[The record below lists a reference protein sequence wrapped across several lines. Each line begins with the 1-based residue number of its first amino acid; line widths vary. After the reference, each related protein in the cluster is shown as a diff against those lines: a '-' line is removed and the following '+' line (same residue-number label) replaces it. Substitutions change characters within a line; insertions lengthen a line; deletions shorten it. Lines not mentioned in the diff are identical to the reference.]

1 MLGVATHPASRE
13 ETAVLDTLP
22 WPGSGLQTLPVTGRD
37 PAPVPDPAIFASA
50 VARFRALAGL
60 RGFRQSLYECLKARA
75 DALFELAD
83 AVLCADHAVTSLVRL
98 CLEPEF
104 TRGHGAL
111 YDALSAGR
119 IDDERF
125 FSLLAS
131 ELPQAVD
138 GPEALAWIAEHDVTG
153 HGLLEEALA
162 GLSPDDASQVRDACA
177 RWSRLRFAVDATAYP
192 RPDAWCSPGREH
204 VHNGACHCRGS
215 SKTAPGWEY
224 QFTAAIG
231 HLRTA
236 WAALLD
242 VARTTPAT
250 RTAQT
255 VVQVR
260 NVLRRLRAAGHG
272 RKAAPLF
279 VFDAGYSAAA
289 LADGLLGC
297 PVHVLVRLAA
307 GSVFYADPVTWE
319 GRYGRPARRG
329 PAVHCLEPPGF
340 TADTGNGPR
349 GRKKP
354 LPPNPEPDE
363 ELTLPDTPLYGTVR
377 AEAWHRVHPLIHGD
391 RGWFA
396 GRKELPV
403 LRGTLVHVTVERLPG
418 GRDPHR
424 AMWLW
429 HAGPGPLSL
438 DELWRAYLARYD
450 IEHAFKL
457 LKGTLGLTAAKVR
470 DPGQA
475 DRWIRLLMAA
485 HAQLLLARPLAAGLR
500 RPWEKQPDPARPLT
514 PGRVRRGFRNI
525 RRHLGTPARV
535 AKPSRPGPGRP
546 KGSTKGPAPRYL
558 LPGEASMP
566 RTAKATLTREKV
578 KT

>member
-1 MLGVATHPASRE
+1 
-13 ETAVLDTLP
+13 VLHTLP
-22 WPGSGLQTLPVTGRD
+22 RPGSGLQTLPGTGQVLTSAC
-37 PAPVPDPAIFASA
+37 PAGQAPDPGVFTDA
-50 VARFRALAGL
+50 VARYLALERLREFRS
-60 RGFRQSLYECLKARA
+60 RLYECLARRP

-83 AVLCADHAVTSLVRL
+83 AVLCADHAVTSLVQL

-119 IDDERF
+119 IDGERL

-131 ELPQAVD
+131 ELPRAVD
-138 GPEALAWIAEHDVTG
+138 GPEALAWIAEHDMID
-153 HGLLEEALA
+153 HGLLDKALA
-162 GLSPDDASQVRDACA
+162 GLSPGDAAQVRDACA
-177 RWSRLRFAVDATAYP
+177 RWTRLRFAVDATAYP

-236 WAALLD
+236 WAALTD
-242 VARTTPAT
+242 VARTTPAD

-255 VVQVR
+255 IAQVR
-260 NVLRRLRAAGHG
+260 NVLRRLHAAGHG
-272 RKAAPLF
+272 RIAAPLF
-279 VFDAGYSAAA
+279 IFDAGYSAAA

-297 PVHVLVRLAA
+297 PVHILVRLAA
-307 GSVFYADPVTWE
+307 GSVFYAEPVTWE

-329 PAVHCLEPPGF
+329 PEVHCLEQEDFEAAAAGC
-340 TADTGNGPR
+340 GPR

-363 ELTLPDTPLYGTVR
+363 ELTLPGTPLYGTVR
-377 AEAWHRVHPLIHGD
+377 AQAWRGVHPLLHGD

-396 GRKELPV
+396 GRRHLPV
-403 LRGTLVHVTVERLPG
+403 LRGTLIHVTVERLPD

-438 DELWRAYLARYD
+438 DELWRAYLARFD
-450 IEHAFKL
+450 IEHAIRT

-475 DRWIRLLMAA
+475 DRWIQILMAA
-485 HAQLLLARPLAAGLR
+485 HAQLLLARPLAADLR
-500 RPWEKQPDPARPLT
+500 RPWEKQPDPARPLA

-525 RRHLGTPARV
+525 RRDLGTPARV
-535 AKPSRPGPGRP
+535 AKPTRPGPGRP
-546 KGSTKGPAPRYL
+546 KGSSKGPAPRHL
-558 LPGEASMP
+558 LPGEAGTP
-566 RTAKATLTREKV
+566 RTANTTLTREKV

>member
-1 MLGVATHPASRE
+1 
-13 ETAVLDTLP
+13 VLHTLP
-22 WPGSGLQTLPVTGRD
+22 RPGSGLQTLLVTGRD
-37 PAPVPDPAIFASA
+37 LAPAPDPAIFASA
-50 VARFRALAGL
+50 VARYRALAGL

-83 AVLCADHAVTSLVRL
+83 AVLCADHAVTSLVQL

-138 GPEALAWIAEHDVTG
+138 GPEALAWIAEHDVID

-177 RWSRLRFAVDATAYP
+177 RWGRLRFAVDATAYP

-236 WAALLD
+236 WAALTD

-250 RTAQT
+250 RTEQT
-255 VVQVR
+255 VAQVR

-289 LADGLLGC
+289 LTDGLLGC

-307 GSVFYADPVTWE
+307 GSASPRTPGTGRGAGRSPCPRTPNPTRNSPCPIPRSTAPSALRPGTASTPSSTATAAGSPE
-319 GRYGRPARRG
+319 GRNYRSCPAPSSTSPSSACPTDATRTAPCG
-329 PAVHCLEPPGF
+329 CGMPAPAPCPWTSSGAPTSHASTSSTPSSSSRAPSASPPRKPAAPVRQ
-340 TADTGNGPR
+340 TAGSGSSWPR
-349 GRKKP
+349 MP
-354 LPPNPEPDE
+354 SSCSPAPWPP
-363 ELTLPDTPLYGTVR
+363 
-377 AEAWHRVHPLIHGD
+377 AS
-391 RGWFA
+391 
-396 GRKELPV
+396 
-403 LRGTLVHVTVERLPG
+403 
-418 GRDPHR
+418 
-424 AMWLW
+424 
-429 HAGPGPLSL
+429 AGPGRNTP
-438 DELWRAYLARYD
+438 
-450 IEHAFKL
+450 I
-457 LKGTLGLTAAKVR
+457 
-470 DPGQA
+470 P
-475 DRWIRLLMAA
+475 
-485 HAQLLLARPLAAGLR
+485 
-500 RPWEKQPDPARPLT
+500 
-514 PGRVRRGFRNI
+514 PGR
-525 RRHLGTPARV
+525 
-535 AKPSRPGPGRP
+535 
-546 KGSTKGPAPRYL
+546 
-558 LPGEASMP
+558 
-566 RTAKATLTREKV
+566 
-578 KT
+578 

>member
-1 MLGVATHPASRE
+1 MNHHVLTPLPGGRQLPLLAPAS
-13 ETAVLDTLP
+13 L
-22 WPGSGLQTLPVTGRD
+22 D
-37 PAPVPDPAIFASA
+37 PAQ
-50 VARFRALAGL
+50 LAGAVDRFLAL
-60 RGFRQSLYECLKARA
+60 REFRSELYACLTSRA

-83 AVLCADHAVTSLVRL
+83 AVLCADHAVTSLVQL

-111 YDALSAGR
+111 YDALAAGR
-119 IDDERF
+119 IDDQKL

-138 GPEALAWIAEHDVTG
+138 GPAAREWIAEHDVID
-153 HGLLEEALA
+153 HGLLDKALA
-162 GLSPDDASQVRDACA
+162 GLPPDDARQVRDACA

-215 SKTAPGWEY
+215 SRTAPGWEY

-236 WAALLD
+236 WAALVD
-242 VARTTPAT
+242 VARTVPAT

-255 VVQVR
+255 IAQVK
-260 NVLRRLRAAGHG
+260 NVLARLRAAGHG
-272 RKAAPLF
+272 AKAAPLF

-307 GSVFYADPVTWE
+307 GSVFYAEPVTWE
-319 GRYGRPARRG
+319 GKHGRPPRRG
-329 PAVHCLEPPGF
+329 AAVHCLEP
-340 TADTGNGPR
+340 ADFAAAAAGSGPR

-363 ELTLPDTPLYGTVR
+363 ELILPGTPLYGTVR
-377 AEAWHRVHPLIHGD
+377 ARAWHGVHPLIHGD

-396 GRKELPV
+396 GRNNLPV
-403 LRGTLVHVTVERLPG
+403 LPGTLIHVTVERLPD

-438 DELWRAYLARYD
+438 DELWRAYLARFD

-457 LKGTLGLTAAKVR
+457 LKATLGLTAAKVR
-470 DPGQA
+470 APEQA
-475 DRWIRLLMAA
+475 DRWVRLLMAA
-485 HAQLLLARPLAAGLR
+485 HAQLLLARPFADGLR
-500 RPWEKQPDPARPLT
+500 RPWEKHPDPARPLA
-514 PGRVRRGFRNI
+514 PARVRRGFRNI
-525 RRHLGTPARV
+525 RRDLGTPARV
-535 AKPSRPGPGRP
+535 AKPTRPGPGRP
-546 KGSTKGPAPRYL
+546 KGSSKGPAPRYL

-566 RTAKATLTREKV
+566 RTANTPLTSQKV

>member
-1 MLGVATHPASRE
+1 MDHHVLTPLPGGRQLPLLAPAS
-13 ETAVLDTLP
+13 L
-22 WPGSGLQTLPVTGRD
+22 D
-37 PAPVPDPAIFASA
+37 PAQ
-50 VARFRALAGL
+50 LAGAVDRFLTL
-60 RGFRQSLYECLKARA
+60 REFRSKLYACLTSRA

-83 AVLCADHAVTSLVRL
+83 AVLCADHAVTSLVQL

-119 IDDERF
+119 IDDEKL

-131 ELPQAVD
+131 ELPQAMD
-138 GPEALAWIAEHDVTG
+138 GPAAREWIAEHDVID
-153 HGLLEEALA
+153 HVLLEQALA
-162 GLSPDDASQVRDACA
+162 GLPPDDAAQVQDACT

-204 VHNGACHCRGS
+204 VHNGGCHCRGS
-215 SKTAPGWEY
+215 SRTAPGWEY

-236 WAALLD
+236 WAALTD
-242 VARTTPAT
+242 VARTVPAT

-255 VVQVR
+255 ITQVK

-272 RKAAPLF
+272 AKAAPLF

-289 LADGLLGC
+289 LTDGLLGY
-297 PVHVLVRLAA
+297 PVHVLVRLAI
-307 GSVFYADPVTWE
+307 GSVFYAEPVTWN
-319 GRYGRPARRG
+319 GKHGRPARRG
-329 PAVHCLEPPGF
+329 PAVHCLESAAF
-340 TADTGNGPR
+340 TPDTGNRPR
-349 GRKKP
+349 GRNKP

-396 GRKELPV
+396 GREELPV
-403 LRGTLVHVTVERLPG
+403 LPGTLIHVTVERLPD

-438 DELWRAYLARYD
+438 DELWRAYLARFD

-470 DPGQA
+470 TPEQA
-475 DRWIRLLMAA
+475 DRWVLLLMAA
-485 HAQLLLARPLAAGLR
+485 HAQLLLARPLAGGLR
-500 RPWEKQPDPARPLT
+500 RPWEKQPDPARPLA

-525 RRHLGTPARV
+525 RRGLGTPARV

-546 KGSTKGPAPRYL
+546 KGSSKGPAPRHL

-566 RTAKATLTREKV
+566 RTAKTPLTREKV

>member
-1 MLGVATHPASRE
+1 MPRRCGTRAPGGAGCGSPSMRPLTPDRTRGAPRAGSTCTTAPATAGAPARPRP
-13 ETAVLDTLP
+13 A
-22 WPGSGLQTLPVTGRD
+22 GSTSSP
-37 PAPVPDPAIFASA
+37 
-50 VARFRALAGL
+50 
-60 RGFRQSLYECLKARA
+60 RQSGTCAPRGPRA
-75 DALFELAD
+75 P
-83 AVLCADHAVTSLVRL
+83 TW
-98 CLEPEF
+98 
-104 TRGHGAL
+104 RG
-111 YDALSAGR
+111 
-119 IDDERF
+119 
-125 FSLLAS
+125 
-131 ELPQAVD
+131 P
-138 GPEALAWIAEHDVTG
+138 
-153 HGLLEEALA
+153 
-162 GLSPDDASQVRDACA
+162 
-177 RWSRLRFAVDATAYP
+177 
-192 RPDAWCSPGREH
+192 
-204 VHNGACHCRGS
+204 
-215 SKTAPGWEY
+215 
-224 QFTAAIG
+224 
-231 HLRTA
+231 
-236 WAALLD
+236 
-242 VARTTPAT
+242 
-250 RTAQT
+250 
-255 VVQVR
+255 
-260 NVLRRLRAAGHG
+260 RLRAAGHG

-377 AEAWHRVHPLIHGD
+377 AEAWRRVHPLIHGD

-438 DELWRAYLARYD
+438 DELWRAYLARFD

-470 DPGQA
+470 TPGQA
-475 DRWIRLLMAA
+475 DRWVRLLMAA
-485 HAQLLLARPLAAGLR
+485 HAQLLLARPLAGSLR
-500 RPWEKQPDPARPLT
+500 RPWEKQPDPARPLA
-514 PGRVRRGFRNI
+514 PGRVRRRFRNI
-525 RRHLGTPARV
+525 RHELGTPARV

-546 KGSTKGPAPRYL
+546 KGSSKGPAPRHL
-558 LPGEASMP
+558 LPGEADMP
-566 RTAKATLTREKV
+566 RTAKAVLTREKV